1 MRRNIAVRIC
11 AHVAAFTF
19 AFTGTALG
27 QNYPEKLVSI
37 VVPFAA
43 GGSTDV
49 VARTIGQRMSEIWGR
64 PVIVV
69 NRPGGAGGSVG
80 TEFAARAA
88 PDGHTLLVGT
98 TALAISPA
106 FYTKMNYDVL
116 VDLAPISKLATTP
129 NLLAVHPSVPVRTVR
144 DLIALA
150 RTKPG
155 LLHASSGG
163 TASSNHL
170 ALLLFNTMARV
181 DIVHVPYKSAALATY
196 DVAGGHVDMTFTPI
210 IAGLPIAQSG
220 KVRAVAVTTSR
231 RSAALPEVPTIS
243 ESGLPGYEVS
253 SWVGVLAP
261 RGTPRALIER
271 IHATA
276 VASLQSPKVKV
287 VLAENG
293 AILIGNSPDEFARE
307 LRDEIAKWSKLAKAA
322 GIRLE

>member
-1 MRRNIAVRIC
+1 MRIGAQIA
-11 AHVAAFTF
+11 ALMF
-19 AFTGTALG
+19 AVTATALA
-27 QNYPEKLVSI
+27 QTYPEKLVTVI
-37 VVPFAA
+37 VPFAA

-69 NRPGGAGGSVG
+69 NRVGGAGGSIG
-80 TEFAARAA
+80 TEFVARAA
-88 PDGHTLLVGT
+88 PDGHTLLIGT

-106 FYTKMNYDVL
+106 FYTKMSYDVL

-129 NLLAVHPSVPVRTVR
+129 NLLAVHPSVPVRTVG

-181 DIVHVPYKSAALATY
+181 DIAHVPYKSAALATY
-196 DVAGGHVDMTFTPI
+196 DVAGGHVDMSFTPI
-210 IAGLPIAQSG
+210 IAGLPMVQAG

-271 IHATA
+271 IHGTA
-276 VASLQSPKVKV
+276 VASLQSPKVKA

-293 AILIGNSPDEFARE
+293 AILIGNTPEEFARE
-307 LRDEIAKWSKLAKAA
+307 LRDEIAKWSRLAKAA
-322 GIRLE
+322 GIKLE